1 MRHLRLPFLC
11 AALLAACA
19 SAETSTPPPPPP
31 PPEVSVVS
39 VAPHAVVIEDVLPG
53 RVAPVRVA
61 DVRPLVSGIVLERL
75 FNEGD
80 TVKAGQALYRID
92 PTVFRA
98 EVASAAA
105 TTERQRAALA
115 IAKREAERAQIL
127 ETGGAIAGQAADNAR
142 STMDIARADLAI
154 AEASLARSRV
164 SLRYATVTAPISGR
178 IGLSRVTEGALVGTA
193 DPVSMV
199 TIQQLD
205 HVYVDIRQPVMRYE
219 ELRKRLARGELETSQ
234 GLPVTLLSMRG
245 DPYAE
250 QGRLLS
256 TDVNVDPSTS
266 ELTLRVLVENKE
278 LHLLP
283 GMFVRARI
291 PVGREPQAIT
301 VPQQAVLHDPA
312 LGESVLVVDP
322 SDRVVARS
330 VTTGRIVEGQ
340 QIVRDGLASGDR
352 VVVEGQDQLKPGM
365 SVRPSTWKPPPN
377 RPSAPSEAPAATAAP
392 SASAPQP

>member
-11 AALLAACA
+11 AALLTACA

-39 VAPHAVVIEDVLPG
+39 VTPHAVVLEDVLPG
-53 RVAPVRVA
+53 RVVPVRVA
-61 DVRPLVSGIVLERL
+61 DVRPLVSGIVRERL
-75 FNEGD
+75 FTEGD
-80 TVKAGQALYRID
+80 TVKAGQVLYRID

-115 IAKREAERAQIL
+115 VATREAERAQRL
-127 ETGGAIAGQAADNAR
+127 ETSGAIAGQAADTAR
-142 STMDIARADLAI
+142 STVDIARADLAI

-164 SLRYATVTAPISGR
+164 NLRYATVTAPISGR

-193 DPVSMV
+193 DPTPMV

-205 HVYVDIRQPVMRYE
+205 DVYVDIRQPVMRYE

-245 DPYAE
+245 EPYAE

-266 ELTLRVLVENKE
+266 ELTLRVLVKNAD

-322 SDRVVARS
+322 GDRVVARS
-330 VTTGRIVEGQ
+330 VTTGRVVEGQ
-340 QIVRDGLASGDR
+340 QIVRTGLAAGDR
-352 VVVEGQDQLKPGM
+352 VIVEGQEQLTPGM
-365 SVRPSTWKPPPN
+365 SVRPSNWKPPPN
-377 RPSAPSEAPAATAAP
+377 RPNAPSEAPAATAAP
-392 SASAPQP
+392 SASPP

>member
-11 AALLAACA
+11 VALLTACA

-39 VAPHAVVIEDVLPG
+39 VTPHAVVLEDVLPG
-53 RVAPVRVA
+53 RVVPVRVA
-61 DVRPLVSGIVLERL
+61 DVRPLVSGIVRERL
-75 FNEGD
+75 FTEGD
-80 TVKAGQALYRID
+80 TVKAGQTLYRID

-115 IAKREAERAQIL
+115 VATREAERAQRL
-127 ETGGAIAGQAADNAR
+127 ETTGAIAGQAADTAR
-142 STMDIARADLAI
+142 STVDIARADLAI

-193 DPVSMV
+193 DPTPMV

-205 HVYVDIRQPVMRYE
+205 DVYVDIRQPVMRYE
-219 ELRKRLARGELETSQ
+219 ELRKRLARGEIETSQ

-245 DPYAE
+245 EPYAE

-266 ELTLRVLVENKE
+266 ELTLRVLVKNAD

-322 SDRVVARS
+322 GDRVVARS

-340 QIVRDGLASGDR
+340 QIIRTGLASGDR
-352 VVVEGQDQLKPGM
+352 VIVEGQEQLKPGM
-365 SVRPSTWKPPPN
+365 SVRPSNWKPPPN

-392 SASAPQP
+392 SSSPPNP